1 MTTAAHTDLIHRIYI
16 AVLGRPADLAALQT
30 YGALLDANFAN
41 VGKLAAAVAAS
52 NEATDLYAG
61 RTTAQM
67 IDIVHQHLFGKAADV
82 GTRER
87 IAAQFDSGT
96 IDMNSIVTLFLA
108 AAGASG
114 TATADAKLAA
124 AKAITAL
131 IDTPAELQAA
141 IAAPSLERLRDYL
154 DGVSDQTLATS
165 ISPRVLGDVL
175 LGIGAA
181 TPLSTPAQIEQQVQE
196 MYVAFFGRAAE
207 SAGLQY
213 WARLFDGKP
222 SEATQDLLAGV
233 FGTSRE
239 YLDTYGNRPTA
250 AVVETV
256 YQNLFGRS
264 GETAGVQYWSTLLD
278 QGTIG
283 LNNVVKA
290 ISEGARGSDL
300 FAYDAKVRV
309 AAAITA
315 EIDTPAET
323 LAYAATNSIAL
334 VRAYVGRVTDAA
346 TFTAA
351 IDPVALKKLIDSM
364 VLIRGQSDFFTVLE
378 GQAEPAAVLVGM
390 PEIEP
395 GIYF

>member
-30 YGALLDANFAN
+30 YGALLEANVAN

-52 NEATDLYAG
+52 NEATNLYAG

-67 IDIVHQHLFGKAADV
+67 IDTVHQHLFGKPADS
-82 GTRER
+82 GTRDR
-87 IAAQFDSGT
+87 IAAQLDSGT
-96 IDMNSIVTLFLA
+96 IDINNVVTVFLA

-141 IAAPSLERLRDYL
+141 IAAPSLDRLRDYL
-154 DGVSDQTLATS
+154 GGVSEQTLATS
-165 ISPRVLGDVL
+165 ISARALSDVL
-175 LGIGAA
+175 LGIGAG

-207 SAGLQY
+207 TAGLQY

-222 SEATQDLLAGV
+222 SEATQERLASV

-278 QGTIG
+278 QGAIG

-315 EIDTPAET
+315 QIDSPLET
-323 LAYAATNSIAL
+323 LAYAATDSIAL
-334 VRAYVGRVTDAA
+334 VRAYVGRVSDAA
-346 TFTAA
+346 SFTAA
-351 IDPVALKKLIDSM
+351 IDPEAIQKLIDSM
-364 VLIRGQSDFFTVLE
+364 VLIRGQSESFTVFE
-378 GQAEPAAVLVGM
+378 GQADQPAMLVGM
-390 PEIEP
+390 ADVEP
-395 GIYF
+395 GLFF

>member
-1 MTTAAHTDLIHRIYI
+1 MTTAAHIDLIQRIYI
-16 AVLGRPADLAALQT
+16 AVLGRPADLVALQT
-30 YGALLDANFAN
+30 YGAMLDANLAN

-61 RTTAQM
+61 RTSAQM
-67 IDIVHQHLFGKAADV
+67 IDTVHQHLFGKPAEI
-82 GTRER
+82 GTRDR
-87 IAAQFDSGT
+87 IAAQFDNGT
-96 IDMNSIVTLFLA
+96 IDINSIVTVFLA
-108 AAGASG
+108 AAGPSG

-131 IDTPAELQAA
+131 IDTPGELQAA
-141 IAAPSLERLRDYL
+141 IASPSLARLRAYL
-154 DGVSDQTLATS
+154 DGVSEQTLATS
-165 ISPRVLGDVL
+165 ISPRVLSDVL
-175 LGIGAA
+175 LEIGAA
-181 TPLSTPAQIEQQVQE
+181 TPLSNADQITLQVQE

-207 SAGLQY
+207 AEGLQY

-222 SEATQDLLAGV
+222 SEATQEVLAAA
-233 FGTSRE
+233 FGTARE

-250 AVVETV
+250 AMVDTV
-256 YQNLFGRS
+256 YQNLFGRA
-264 GETAGVQYWSTLLD
+264 GETAGVQYWSSLLD
-278 QGTIG
+278 QGTIR

-315 EIDTPAET
+315 EIDTPAES
-323 LAYAATNSIAL
+323 LAYAASNSAAL

-351 IDPVALKKLIDSM
+351 IDPSALKKLIDSM
-364 VLIRGQSDFFTVLE
+364 VLIRGQSDFFTVFE
-378 GQAEPAAVLVGM
+378 GQAEPVAALVGV
-390 PEIEP
+390 PDVEP
-395 GIYF
+395 GVYA